1 MYFSV
6 STLADRGLWVRPINF
21 SRKMLLRR
29 EHLQAFKIDIEQ
41 NVKQNVNILGQR
53 TCIEHCSISPHFI
66 LFITTTGIT
75 I

>member
-6 STLADRGLWVRPINF
+6 STLAERGLWVRPINF

-29 EHLQAFKIDIEQ
+29 EHLQVFKIDIE
-41 NVKQNVNILGQR
+41 QNVNILGQR
-53 TCIEHCSISPHFI
+53 TCIEHCSLSRHFI

>member
-6 STLADRGLWVRPINF
+6 STLAERGFWVRPINF

-29 EHLQAFKIDIEQ
+29 EHLQVFKIDIE
-41 NVKQNVNILGQR
+41 QNVNILGQR
-53 TCIEHCSISPHFI
+53 TCIEHCSLSPHFI